1 MRIYDGSPR
10 QDWEEVLRSIGAWA
24 DRELLKELLFLEL
37 DGGFLV
43 QGIGQSM
50 GGQWSESAP
59 FKADP
64 RADR

>member
-24 DRELLKELLFLEL
+24 DRKPLKELLFLEL

-43 QGIGQSM
+43 QGIAESM
-50 GGQWSESAP
+50 GGQWSEARPS
-59 FKADP
+59 P
-64 RADR
+64 RRPMS